1 MNIKEDFFSDLL
13 LKDSFFL
20 LIKPEDNIYL
30 NTSIRNS
37 FFEELGSLVKLGLKN
52 IEISWSNN
60 EKWLDFVSE
69 IKLNFPQIN
78 LGSASIVNK
87 QSIEDSLKIG
97 LNFSMMKF
105 WDKDL
110 FNYSKSKN
118 YLLIPGINNLKDL
131 KEAIDLNC
139 NIIKIYPIKS
149 KDSSI
154 NIFSQIALII
164 LIGISTKNSIL
175 IVDYTNQI
183 RTTGAKIEEAL
194 MEACKLRIR
203 PIIMTSLST
212 MIAMLPLIVGNIG
225 PGAGEAS
232 RLAVGSTIFGGM
244 IISTFFTLYVTPTMY
259 LTLAKNTKRI
269 DAVDLELEKQLI
281 KK

>member
-1 MNIKEDFFSDLL
+1 MNNKEDSFSEF
-13 LKDSFFL
+13 LKTESFFL
-20 LIKPEDNIYL
+20 LIKPEDNIYS

-37 FFEELGSLVKLGLKN
+37 FFEELGSLVKVGLKN

-118 YLLIPGINNLKDL
+118 YLLIPGIKNLKDL
-131 KEAIDLNC
+131 EEAINLNC

-149 KDSSI
+149 KASSI
-154 NIFSQIALII
+154 DILNFESIDFIAAGGLSINDLKTYKSLGFKAIVIGDKGII
-164 LIGISTKNSIL
+164 NKKFDTKINEWL
-175 IVDYTNQI
+175 
-183 RTTGAKIEEAL
+183 
-194 MEACKLRIR
+194 
-203 PIIMTSLST
+203 
-212 MIAMLPLIVGNIG
+212 
-225 PGAGEAS
+225 
-232 RLAVGSTIFGGM
+232 
-244 IISTFFTLYVTPTMY
+244 
-259 LTLAKNTKRI
+259 KNN
-269 DAVDLELEKQLI
+269 
-281 KK
+281 

>member
-1 MNIKEDFFSDLL
+1 MNNKEDSFSEF
-13 LKDSFFL
+13 LKTESFFL
-20 LIKPEDNIYL
+20 LIKPEDNIYS

-37 FFEELGSLVKLGLKN
+37 FFEELESLVKLGLKN
-52 IEISWSNN
+52 VEIRWTSI

-118 YLLIPGINNLKDL
+118 YLLIPGIKNLKDL
-131 KEAIDLNC
+131 EEAINSNC

-149 KDSSI
+149 KASSI
-154 NIFSQIALII
+154 DILNFESIDFIAAGGLSINDVKTYQSLGYKAI
-164 LIGISTKNSIL
+164 VIGDKGI
-175 IVDYTNQI
+175 
-183 RTTGAKIEEAL
+183 
-194 MEACKLRIR
+194 
-203 PIIMTSLST
+203 
-212 MIAMLPLIVGNIG
+212 
-225 PGAGEAS
+225 
-232 RLAVGSTIFGGM
+232 
-244 IISTFFTLYVTPTMY
+244 
-259 LTLAKNTKRI
+259 
-269 DAVDLELEKQLI
+269 I
-281 KK
+281 KKKFDPKIYEWLKNN